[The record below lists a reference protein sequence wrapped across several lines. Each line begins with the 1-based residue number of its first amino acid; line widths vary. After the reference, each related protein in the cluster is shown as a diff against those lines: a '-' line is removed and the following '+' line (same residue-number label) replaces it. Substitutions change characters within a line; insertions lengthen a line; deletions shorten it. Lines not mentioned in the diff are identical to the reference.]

1 MDDEQQL
8 FLIEF
13 LVETV
18 KIPVIRAMQ
27 DDLLPACTCVS
38 FQILSLPPIDICQE
52 ALTDGCGCNDG
63 DTQVFKKGKSCL
75 FALPSI
81 VLQRPLT
88 TFPIKL
94 SVYKKLPPG
103 VLPDVM
109 LVGSYQI
116 EAKALMNAVL
126 SQQVFKIA
134 NPCQTIKDT
143 FKITTV
149 TGQCVGSV
157 TVYIRASCFGKK
169 IITQFQIPH
178 NRKPYLFKGAD
189 DSPVF
194 QCKKIPSEC
203 YTPAPLKC
211 TCPRSVNDGS
221 GEGTG
226 RTCCKTPLV
235 QAGPPPPDCKTD
247 FGPRPCCPSRQTSP
261 GRQTPN
267 CPPCS
272 PASRRKQPCPPPSSS
287 CPPCCAPQGASRR
300 PLKQQSAAGGKCT
313 PCCSPPPPC
322 GCPPCCGASSPIA
335 STGYKAFSD
344 LLSKEPAVRKCGC
357 AIKEYNC
364 TCKK

>member
-1 MDDEQQL
+1 MADEQEL

-13 LVETV
+13 LVDKV

-27 DDLLPACTCVS
+27 DEVLPACTCVS
-38 FQILSLPPIDICQE
+38 FQILNLPSIDICQE
-52 ALTDGCGCNDG
+52 ALTDGCGCLEG

-94 SVYKKLPPG
+94 SVYKKLPPA

-109 LVGSYQI
+109 LVGCHQI
-116 EAKALMNAVL
+116 EAKAIINAVL
-126 SQQVFKIA
+126 SQQVFKVP

-143 FKITTV
+143 FKIATA

-178 NRKPYLFKGAD
+178 NRKPYLFKGAN

-194 QCKKIPSEC
+194 QCKMIPSEC

-211 TCPRSVNDGS
+211 TCTKKCVDGS
-221 GEGTG
+221 GESAG
-226 RTCCKTPLV
+226 RTCCATPIV
-235 QAGPPPPDCKTD
+235 QTSSCPPLPKQPDY
-247 FGPRPCCPSRQTSP
+247 GPRPCCASRQPSS
-261 GRQTPN
+261 GKQ
-267 CPPCS
+267 CPCS
-272 PASRRKQPCPPPSSS
+272 SKVRRKDQTASPCCCSEPISSFRAS
-287 CPPCCAPQGASRR
+287 LRQQAAEGKCSPCAEPEPCPPCC
-300 PLKQQSAAGGKCT
+300 LT
-313 PCCSPPPPC
+313 
-322 GCPPCCGASSPIA
+322 
-335 STGYKAFSD
+335 TGFKPFGD
-344 LLSKEPAVRKCGC
+344 LLSKETVKKCGC
-357 AIKEYNC
+357 PVKDYSCNC
-364 TCKK
+364 GKKK